1 MKSQIISSVLA
12 AAFASSAMAKR
23 GPQPPQGP
31 FVGCRIISD
40 DDDVSG
46 GMRFITQDRVIKHF
60 GGASGLTYD
69 ENDAANNFHYIE
81 VYDRVDGFD
90 N

>member
-12 AAFASSAMAKR
+12 AAFASSAMAR

-40 DDDVSG
+40 DSDVSG
-46 GMRFITQDRVIKHF
+46 GMRFIAQDGAIKHF

-69 ENDAANNFHYIE
+69 EVNTVNNFHYIE
-81 VYDRVDGFD
+81 VYD
-90 N
+90 